1 MYKYIN
7 YLGITDFQYTRSR
20 VVLII
25 EGEPIN
31 IIVENRDNTYYITAH
46 KINKDELSDT
56 FYNTFIDFCSKLGVL
71 YPKTTNKDSLYRD
84 IYNLEIK
91 LRLNWIAVLISLLKK
106 EVFKIMDDNKVVD
119 MSEFTPTKG
128 I

>member
-25 EGEPIN
+25 GNEPIN
-31 IIVENRDNTYYITAH
+31 IIVENRDNNYYITAH
-46 KINKDELSDT
+46 KINQDEISDI
-56 FYNTFIDFCSKLGVL
+56 FYNTFVDFCNKLGVL
-71 YPKTTNKDSLYRD
+71 YPKNITKDTLYKD

-91 LRLNWIAVLISLLKK
+91 LRPNWIAVLLSLLKK
-106 EVFKIMDDNKVVD
+106 EYFKIMDDNNLID

-128 I
+128 R